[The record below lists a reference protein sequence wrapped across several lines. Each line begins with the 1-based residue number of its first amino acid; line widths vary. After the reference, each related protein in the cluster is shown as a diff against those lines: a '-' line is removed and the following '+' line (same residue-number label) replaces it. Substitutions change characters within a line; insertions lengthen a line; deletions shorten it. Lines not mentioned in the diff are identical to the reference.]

1 MNRII
6 TAIIEQIQTELTVD
20 VLAEFYV
27 NIFSDVAVGTA
38 DADAQFTYALTVVDL
53 RDVGAFWLH
62 PELMALVVP
71 EITGRL
77 LHDMYG
83 KLAIAAA
90 TEAGDI
96 LAVASAASGYCNEA
110 AAAAITRLTEAYP
123 NLAVNV
129 EKADAAVRTSGLT
142 IEHIMEHLRE
152 IVDELDSGEPSPA
165 SPDGVHIFTAPATV
179 Q

>member
-6 TAIIEQIQTELTVD
+6 TAIIEQIQMELPVD

-38 DADAQFTYALTVVDL
+38 DADAQFTYALTVGDL

-62 PELMALVVP
+62 PELASLVVP
-71 EITGRL
+71 EVTGRL

-90 TEAGDI
+90 SEAGDV
-96 LAVASAASGYCNEA
+96 LAVASAASDDLELVALDVTDKILQQSMARNIGGKLLNCFGFH
-110 AAAAITRLTEAYP
+110 
-123 NLAVNV
+123 LAHV
-129 EKADAAVRTSGLT
+129 KR
-142 IEHIMEHLRE
+142 
-152 IVDELDSGEPSPA
+152 
-165 SPDGVHIFTAPATV
+165 
-179 Q
+179 